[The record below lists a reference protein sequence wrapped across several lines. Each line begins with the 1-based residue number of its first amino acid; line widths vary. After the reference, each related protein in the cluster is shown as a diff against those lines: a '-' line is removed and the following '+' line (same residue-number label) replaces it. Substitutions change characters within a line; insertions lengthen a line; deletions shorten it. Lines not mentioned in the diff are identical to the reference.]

1 MAFEQMEVRVSPTP
15 YGLKDSPGTMREKID
30 LWPREPS
37 RRNTPGTA
45 EYLDSI
51 NQDVKFV
58 PRTAESVALRHR
70 YVYETLGRLHDAAS
84 LLLMETSPSPANDH
98 VVLIPTG
105 KDVKDND
112 YYYNLGKRGMEV
124 VECPELGHLQRL
136 PAYLTINQEWR
147 CEVAEAIFRELDPN
161 RKRPS
166 LKPDPAESGTD
177 DSDDEATKYA
187 PELAEATPGAVEKSG
202 PPADV
207 SPGRQRRSST
217 RASGPPDRLKPS
229 TSTTAKTPSRATV
242 PTPGGRSR
250 KQRGARVRRGGA
262 GRNDEE
268 GATIVD
274 TTGDGSGQDYGP
286 GTYAVAGAGHGT
298 SYVGSRTPPT
308 QVFLPPRTPLWA

>member
-1 MAFEQMEVRVSPTP
+1 
-15 YGLKDSPGTMREKID
+15 
-30 LWPREPS
+30 
-37 RRNTPGTA
+37 
-45 EYLDSI
+45 
-51 NQDVKFV
+51 VKFV
-58 PRTAESVALRHR
+58 PRTAESVALRRR

-84 LLLMETSPSPANDH
+84 LLLMETSPSPANDN

-136 PAYLTINQEWR
+136 PGYITINQEWR

-166 LKPDPAESGTD
+166 LKPDPAESGTN

-207 SPGRQRRSST
+207 SPGRQRRS
-217 RASGPPDRLKPS
+217 
-229 TSTTAKTPSRATV
+229 
-242 PTPGGRSR
+242 
-250 KQRGARVRRGGA
+250 
-262 GRNDEE
+262 
-268 GATIVD
+268 
-274 TTGDGSGQDYGP
+274 
-286 GTYAVAGAGHGT
+286 
-298 SYVGSRTPPT
+298 
-308 QVFLPPRTPLWA
+308 

>member
-1 MAFEQMEVRVSPTP
+1 
-15 YGLKDSPGTMREKID
+15 
-30 LWPREPS
+30 
-37 RRNTPGTA
+37 
-45 EYLDSI
+45 
-51 NQDVKFV
+51 
-58 PRTAESVALRHR
+58 
-70 YVYETLGRLHDAAS
+70 
-84 LLLMETSPSPANDH
+84 METSPSPANDH

-136 PAYLTINQEWR
+136 PGYITINQEWR

-166 LKPDPAESGTD
+166 LKPDLAESGTD

-217 RASGPPDRLKPS
+217 RTSGPPDRLKPS

-274 TTGDGSGQDYGP
+274 TTGDGSGQDY
-286 GTYAVAGAGHGT
+286 
-298 SYVGSRTPPT
+298 
-308 QVFLPPRTPLWA
+308 